1 MKIESIYLN
10 GTYLQNNPNWD
21 IEDSFWKNK
30 LVNYLIKKHNIFS
43 G

>member
-21 IEDSFWKNK
+21 IEDSFGK
-30 LVNYLIKKHNIFS
+30 VN
-43 G
+43 